1 MSNSERE
8 HPDIDIAYIMAD
20 EVLAWKRPINLGFKT
35 SAQMWRT
42 ALISLYWDEQDGY
55 SAIVKKFFEG
65 WSEDEQA
72 EFLQWTSDQENLAI
86 LDDLTA
92 WKPPNTE
99 EDDNENEHQEQ
110 IAFDKLSL
118 FRDSEIEGNLDILND
133 AGQETTD

>member
-1 MSNSERE
+1 MSNNEQE

-20 EVLAWKRPINLGFKT
+20 EVLAWKRPINLGFRT
-35 SAQMWRT
+35 STQMWRT
-42 ALISLYWDEQDGY
+42 AFISLFWDEQDGY

-72 EFLQWTSDQENLAI
+72 EFLQWLSNQENLAI

-92 WKPPNTE
+92 WEAPDAE
-99 EDDNENEHQEQ
+99 EDDNETGYQEQ
-110 IAFDKLSL
+110 IDFDKLSL
-118 FRDSEIEGNLDILND
+118 FRDPEIEGNLDILND

>member
-1 MSNSERE
+1 VNSDGWTPQKRASVRLGSIHTQGETMSNNEQE

-55 SAIVKKFFEG
+55 SAIVKKFFDG
-65 WSEDEQA
+65 WSEDEQP
-72 EFLQWTSDQENLAI
+72 EFLRWIRVQENLAI

-92 WKPPNTE
+92 WKDTNKSLE
-99 EDDNENEHQEQ
+99 EDNNE
-110 IAFDKLSL
+110 
-118 FRDSEIEGNLDILND
+118 
-133 AGQETTD
+133 

>member
-1 MSNSERE
+1 MSNNEQE

-20 EVLAWKRPINLGFKT
+20 EVLAWKRPINLGFRT
-35 SAQMWRT
+35 STQMWRT

-72 EFLQWTSDQENLAI
+72 EFLRWTGEQPNLAI

-92 WKPPNTE
+92 WEPPNTE
-99 EDDNENEHQEQ
+99 EDDNENEPQEQ
-110 IAFDKLSL
+110 IDFDKLSI
-118 FRDSEIEGNLDILND
+118 FRDPEIEGDLDLSLIHI
-133 AGQETTD
+133 